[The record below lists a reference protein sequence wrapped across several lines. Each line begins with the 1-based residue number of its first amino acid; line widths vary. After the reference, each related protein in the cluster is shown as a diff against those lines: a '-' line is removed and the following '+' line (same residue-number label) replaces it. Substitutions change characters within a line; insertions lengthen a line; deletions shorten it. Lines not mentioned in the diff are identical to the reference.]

1 MAFRI
6 RRKRNIN
13 AMKVGIKVGTTVL
26 GLYAGGYFL
35 STLGTVMNG
44 TASPFYKGVTLIGWT
59 TGDNAFGTYDSCF
72 TNSSNSGGIS
82 NCITATS
89 GTGILAII
97 GVIAIAFLIFEF
109 IDFRM

>member
-1 MAFRI
+1 MAFRV
-6 RRKRNIN
+6 RRRRNIN
-13 AMKVGIKVGTTVL
+13 AMRVGIKVGTTVL

-35 STLGTVMNG
+35 SVLGDVMNG

-59 TGDNAFGTYDSCF
+59 LTDDTTGTYDAC
-72 TNSSNSGGIS
+72 TGTGGTID

-97 GVIAIAFLIFEF
+97 GIVAIAMLVFEF
-109 IDFRM
+109 VDIRM